1 MRFILFNIVVGSAL
15 IYLFNGGQLPLDQIK
30 HSLTQAQA
38 QIEKVA
44 EIQPTNEAEVS
55 QKGDK
60 ESKGRGHD
68 VIPQPKP
75 IPPVPTQNPT
85 PETAV
90 NKPTPKPSRLDTTV
104 HVETLPVSKPKTA
117 INSSTK
123 TLKTSDAVA
132 ERRAQVLAQGKPAPA
147 TLKAGTS
154 MMGAGDRRHELNS
167 LVEEMEMIYIER
179 IGG

>member
-1 MRFILFNIVVGSAL
+1 MRFILFNIVVGAAL
-15 IYLFNGGQLPLDQIK
+15 IYLFNGGKLPLDQIK

-38 QIEKVA
+38 QIEKVT
-44 EIQPTNEAEVS
+44 ETQSTNEAEVS

-75 IPPVPTQNPT
+75 IPPVPTQNPI
-85 PETAV
+85 PENAV
-90 NKPTPKPSRLDTTV
+90 NKQTPRPSTLDTTV

-117 INSSTK
+117 VNPSTQ
-123 TLKTSDAVA
+123 TLTTSTTVA
-132 ERRAQVLAQGKPAPA
+132 ERRAQVLAQGKPAPV

-154 MMGAGDRRHELNS
+154 MMEAGERRHELNS